1 MPDNVFLI
9 GRILQK
15 FQLITAQQFEEVV
28 RAHEQGEGRTVG
40 EILLDRGLLTPEQGS
55 WLTQAVRHY
64 EAQAA
69 RGRKRSEEPQITPEI
84 VAAAEEEV
92 AAASEAPSSPSGQT
106 TVDRGE
112 REVVEAEWL
121 PLDPEP
127 VTLLEEQAVGG
138 DEARRAAA
146 RAGMRPVTATGKV
159 AIGILRPVGRR
170 GGDGGGALLHLPSV
184 MINPVEILPAAALIN
199 HVDHGVEAGPAADA
213 PERPPQGEAE
223 REPERAATGAA
234 RGAGEDAQLEGGQ
247 GAPSDETVSGDE
259 ARRSPGS
266 ETRPEIAPETYTTP
280 TQEPAA
286 AARRFGAELGRLLQ
300 EAEAAEASDLHLHP
314 GQPPLLRVHGELRG
328 LDLDRALRSEEIACM
343 LHSILSS
350 EDRRRLRERDTLVF
364 GAAAP
369 GGGRLRGAA
378 VQGRRGLDV
387 VLRLLPGHV
396 PALEDLGLP
405 PLLARLWQ
413 VPSGILLCT
422 GPLGS
427 GRTTTLAS
435 LLARVLADRGG
446 HLVVVEDPIEYIH
459 APAREGGPGPQPAQP
474 IMRQIQAGGAEAAQ
488 VLRSLLRDDCDVV
501 GVGDLDTPEV
511 AREALALAASG
522 RLVLGVLAAGDGVG
536 ALQGFLGLFPRE
548 ERGEAREAL
557 AGCLVAVVA
566 QRLVRRADGRGRLLV
581 PEVLWS
587 APRLLHL
594 LREDRLEELRG
605 LLHMHREQAGAAVLL
620 SDGIQALLRAG
631 VITDEEALRHAPA
644 GLG

>member
-28 RAHEQGEGRTVG
+28 RAHEQGGGRTVG

-69 RGRKRSEEPQITPEI
+69 RGRRRSEEPAQLTPEI

-127 VTLLEEQAVGG
+127 VSVQEEQTGAGE
-138 DEARRAAA
+138 EARRAA
-146 RAGMRPVTATGKV
+146 RAGIRPVTATGKV
-159 AIGILRPVGRR
+159 AIGILRPVARR
-170 GGDGGGALLHLPSV
+170 GGEGGGALLHLPSV
-184 MINPVEILPAAALIN
+184 MINPVEIPPAAAVVSL
-199 HVDHGVEAGPAADA
+199 DDRYDRGDA
-213 PERPPQGEAE
+213 PQADPPAEAPGPGGGEAE
-223 REPERAATGAA
+223 REPERTAAEA
-234 RGAGEDAQLEGGQ
+234 
-247 GAPSDETVSGDE
+247 APSSGVTVTEDDTRVTPGAEIRPEPGAE
-259 ARRSPGS
+259 AYAAPAQEPGA
-266 ETRPEIAPETYTTP
+266 ETR
-280 TQEPAA
+280 
-286 AARRFGAELGRLLQ
+286 RLGAELERLLQ
-300 EAEAAEASDLHLHP
+300 AAEAAEASDLHLHP
-314 GQPPLLRVHGELRG
+314 GQPPRLRVHGELRG
-328 LDLDRALRSEEIACM
+328 LASAQGPLRAEEIAGM
-343 LHSILSS
+343 LHALLSR
-350 EDRRRLRERDTLVF
+350 EDRQRLRERGAAVF

-369 GGGRLRGAA
+369 GGGRLRCAA
-378 VQGRRGLDV
+378 VQGQRGLDV
-387 VLRLLPGHV
+387 VLRLLPRRV
-396 PALEDLGLP
+396 PSLEDLGLP
-405 PLLARLWQ
+405 PLLSRLWR
-413 VPSGILLCT
+413 VPAGLLLCT

-435 LLARVLADRGG
+435 LLARVLEDRGG
-446 HLVVVEDPIEYIH
+446 HLVTVEDPIEFVH
-459 APAREGGPGPQPAQP
+459 APVREDGPVRQIA
-474 IMRQIQAGGAEAAQ
+474 RQIQASGAEAAQ
-488 VLRSLLRDDCDVV
+488 VLRSLLRGDCDLV
-501 GVGDLDTPEV
+501 GVGDLDGPEV

-557 AGCLVAVVA
+557 ASCLVAVVA
-566 QRLVRRADGRGRLLV
+566 QRLLRRADGRGRLLV
-581 PEVLWS
+581 PELLWS

-605 LLHMHREQAGAAVLL
+605 LLHMHREHAGAAVLL

-631 VITDEEALRHAPA
+631 VITDEEAQLHAPA
-644 GLG
+644 GPG